1 MAQQDT
7 VELVDI
13 FGDRYALVRAG
24 SVSHRLLFGQS
35 FTFIDPPERLLNR
48 LAGQDHAVLASLL
61 QLVDGLGAFGVSPY
75 FAKKRLVDALEAGE
89 IKVYLLESDH
99 WLQDSGGVPSQS
111 SPPPEVSREAPRSQQ
126 TGSRHAKAPAP
137 SAKKAQSA
145 IAADPGI
152 TGGKVARQEFMGA
165 PATKNELDATEANNQ
180 REDSYSLKQQE
191 QLMTNGTARTTR
203 EMLLAIESGHIPRY
217 LVRVGPK
224 KNFAH
229 GTFANPNNEFAFAAE
244 PADLRGLSAEEA
256 MRKVGWTDEWIENCK
271 GEEIVACIVDTH
283 SSNEFQ
289 EVGNLEWDDLKKK
302 ALSDK
307 DFLRDMKLKNIS
319 FQESENFFAMAQ
331 ATPVGATPNNLAAT
345 EKEKYDLFR
354 VSLAQKYSANR
365 LYTGFGATMSEDGN
379 LGAREL
385 MINNISG
392 VDDGYRLDK
401 VEYSLVVLGTI

>member
-35 FTFIDPPERLLNR
+35 FTFIDPPERFLNR
-48 LAGQDHAVLASLL
+48 LAGEDHAVLASLL
-61 QLVDGLGAFGVSPY
+61 QLVDSLGTFGISPY
-75 FAKKRLVDALEAGE
+75 TAKKRLVDALEAGE

-99 WLQDSGGVPSQS
+99 WLQDAGGVPSQS
-111 SPPPEVSREAPRSQQ
+111 SPPPELSREAPRSQQ
-126 TGSRHAKAPAP
+126 TGSRHAKAAAP
-137 SAKKAQSA
+137 SVKKAEAA
-145 IAADPGI
+145 IATDPGI
-152 TGGKVARQEFMGA
+152 TGGKVARLEFMGA
-165 PATKNELDATEANNQ
+165 PATKSELDATEANNQ

-191 QLMTNGTARTTR
+191 QLMTNGAARTTR

-283 SSNEFQ
+283 SSEEFQ
-289 EVGNLEWDDLKKK
+289 EVASLEWEDLHLQVINDRATLLKM
-302 ALSDK
+302 AGEGIS
-307 DFLRDMKLKNIS
+307 RDELDRLFSVAK
-319 FQESENFFAMAQ
+319 E
-331 ATPVGATPNNLAAT
+331 TPVGAQPAGLDKAQV
-345 EKEKYDLFR
+345 EKYKAFR
-354 VSLAQKYSANR
+354 DVLEQRFSANE
-365 LYTGFGATMSEDGN
+365 LYTGFGATMTEGGS
-379 LGAREL
+379 LGAREVML
-385 MINNISG
+385 VNKGGRRGFQLGS
-392 VDDGYRLDK
+392 
-401 VEYSLVVLGTI
+401 VEHKIVSLGEI

>member
-35 FTFIDPPERLLNR
+35 FTFIEPPERFLNR
-48 LAGQDHAVLASLL
+48 LAGEDHAVLASLL
-61 QLVDGLGAFGVSPY
+61 QLVDSLGTFGISPY
-75 FAKKRLVDALEAGE
+75 TAKKRLVDALEAGE

-99 WLQDSGGVPSQS
+99 WLQDAGGVPSQS
-111 SPPPEVSREAPRSQQ
+111 SPPPELSREAPRSQQ
-126 TGSRHAKAPAP
+126 TGSRHAKAAAP
-137 SAKKAQSA
+137 SVKKAEAA
-145 IAADPGI
+145 IATDPGI
-152 TGGKVARQEFMGA
+152 TGGKVARLEFMGA
-165 PATKNELDATEANNQ
+165 PATKSELDATEANNQ

-191 QLMTNGTARTTR
+191 QLMTNGAARTTR

-283 SSNEFQ
+283 SSEEFQ
-289 EVGNLEWDDLKKK
+289 SVGNLEWSDLKVK
-302 ALSDK
+302 ATKNRRFMLDLRSQSISESDCE
-307 DFLRDMKLKNIS
+307 R
-319 FQESENFFAMAQ
+319 FFECAQ
-331 ATPVGATPNNLAAT
+331 STPVGAMPTGLS
-345 EKEKYDLFR
+345 KQDLVKYDAFR
-354 VSLAQKYSANR
+354 QTLSRRMSANS
-365 LYTGFGATMSEDGN
+365 LYTGFGATMREDGT

-385 MINNISG
+385 MLGNRQKLEGFKLDSVQHKVISLG
-392 VDDGYRLDK
+392 V
-401 VEYSLVVLGTI
+401 V

>member
-35 FTFIDPPERLLNR
+35 FTFIDPPERFLNR
-48 LAGQDHAVLASLL
+48 LAGEDHAVLASLL
-61 QLVDGLGAFGVSPY
+61 QLVDSLGTFGISPY
-75 FAKKRLVDALEAGE
+75 TAKKRLVDALEAGE

-99 WLQDSGGVPSQS
+99 WLQDAGGVPSQS

-126 TGSRHAKAPAP
+126 TGSRHAKAAAP
-137 SAKKAQSA
+137 SVKKAEAA
-145 IAADPGI
+145 IATDPGI
-152 TGGKVARQEFMGA
+152 TGGKVARLEFMGA
-165 PATKNELDATEANNQ
+165 PATKSELDATEANNQ

-191 QLMTNGTARTTR
+191 QLMTNGAARNTR

-229 GTFANPNNEFAFAAE
+229 GTFANPSNEFAFAAE

-283 SSNEFQ
+283 SDSAFGDINH
-289 EVGNLEWDDLKKK
+289 LEWEQLKDK
-302 ALSDK
+302 ALANDDFMDK
-307 DFLRDMKLKNIS
+307 MSAYNLDRDAVSS
-319 FQESENFFAMAQ
+319 FFNKAES
-331 ATPVGATPNNLAAT
+331 TPVGAKPSGLTD
-345 EKEKYDLFR
+345 KELMKYMRFR
-354 VSLAQKYSANR
+354 EGLSEEFSANK
-365 LYTGFGATMSEDGN
+365 LYTGFGATMNESGE
-379 LGAREL
+379 LGGREL
-385 MINNISG
+385 MLSKGKTGWKLNT
-392 VDDGYRLDK
+392 VDHRL
-401 VEYSLVVLGTI
+401 VSLGDL